1 MVCQARGLC
10 SSELERGNPLCYGFQ
25 TMTRQF
31 FRSSVAAV
39 LSVLF
44 LYAGVAWA
52 MESCL
57 RHDEHAE
64 GLASEAHHDASPS
77 SNHSGT
83 SDHSA
88 PVWHC
93 APAVDLAG
101 PAALV
106 ASIQIPGATK
116 DLPSYSFSPSVADDP
131 HGKSNVWLNAH
142 FKRITTF
149 SHPSDLPYRLF
160 LSILQI

>member
-1 MVCQARGLC
+1 MFPMV
-10 SSELERGNPLCYGFQ
+10 
-25 TMTRQF
+25 RQF
-31 FRSSVAAV
+31 FKSSVVVV
-39 LSVLF
+39 LSILF

-57 RHDEHAE
+57 RHAEHMGALS
-64 GLASEAHHDASPS
+64 GEAHHHDAAPS
-77 SNHSGT
+77 GHSET
-83 SDHSA
+83 PDHSV

-93 APAVDLAG
+93 APAADLVG
-101 PAALV
+101 PVALV
-106 ASIQIPGATK
+106 NSTRIARAIK

-142 FKRITTF
+142 FKRITAF
-149 SHPSDLPYRLF
+149 SHPTDLPYRLF